1 MTKMTQCENLIEAAA
16 NLGFTVAPY
25 NFPGMKDWFDADG
38 EFVGSFDAHDGW
50 AYVHELRQDNFEA
63 GNAALAASFIG

>member
-1 MTKMTQCENLIEAAA
+1 MTQRENLIEAAA
-16 NLGFTVAPY
+16 NLGFTVAPS

-50 AYVHELRQDNFEA
+50 TYVHDLRRNYEPPDPPGWEGGF
-63 GNAALAASFIG
+63 AANH